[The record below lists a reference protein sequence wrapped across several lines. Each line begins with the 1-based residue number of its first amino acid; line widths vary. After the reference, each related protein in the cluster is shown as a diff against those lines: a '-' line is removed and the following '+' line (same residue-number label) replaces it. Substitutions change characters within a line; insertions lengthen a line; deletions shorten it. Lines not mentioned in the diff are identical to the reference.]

1 MYRTLGNENEYGGD
15 ETEALLDLQKE
26 VHIS

>member
-1 MYRTLGNENEYGGD
+1 MYITLENEDEYGSD

-26 VHIS
+26 VHIC